1 MVHTQTGGIMKKIT
15 GKRWLT
21 GILLAAMLTGCGKAK
36 SDGTTPAGMESSGG
50 NMENGMAAED
60 IYADVYYENDA
71 PLAEGGNAGNR
82 YSIAEDSFDG
92 GYEAEYE
99 EEFNTEEYSAQKEMG
114 FAKASVTPLSTFS
127 ADVDTASYSNLRRMI
142 DNGYGLEDIPAGA
155 VRVEEILNYFDYD
168 YRLPKDGE
176 PFGVTTQIG
185 DCPWQEGH
193 KLLAIGLKSE
203 EIDFSESGGANLVF
217 LLDVSG
223 SMSDSD
229 KLPLLQRAFG
239 MLAENLTEKDRVSIV
254 TYAGEDQVLLEG
266 EPGDHTEQIM
276 EVLDSLTASG
286 STNGGRGIQ
295 TAYEIAGE
303 YFIEGGNNR
312 VILATDGDLNVGQTS
327 ESELTELVEEK
338 RKSGVYLTVLGF
350 GTGNIKD
357 NKMEALAD
365 NGNGNYAYIDSV
377 QEAKKVLVEEMGA
390 TLVTVA
396 KDVKLQVEFN
406 PEKVSEYRLIGYEN
420 RMLDAQDFEDDKKD
434 AGEIGAGHTVT
445 ALYEIV
451 PAKEGEDAEH
461 SLKYSQTV
469 TTGSPEWLTV
479 NIRYKE
485 PDGDESILLQYPVDD
500 SSFTEEP
507 SQDWQF
513 AAAAAEF
520 GLVVTDSD
528 YKGNGSLE
536 HVKSVLKKL
545 DIEED
550 EYKDEFYDLVRRL
563 IKMSK

>member
-71 PLAEGGNAGNR
+71 PLAEGGNAGNS

-327 ESELTELVEEK
+327 ESELTDLIEEK
-338 RKSGVYLTVLGF
+338 RESGVYLTVLGF

-406 PEKVSEYRLIGYEN
+406 LEKVSEYRLIGYEN

>member
-71 PLAEGGNAGNR
+71 PLAEGGNAGNS

-295 TAYEIAGE
+295 TAYEIAGG

-327 ESELTELVEEK
+327 ESELTDLIEEK
-338 RKSGVYLTVLGF
+338 RESGVYLTVLGF

-406 PEKVSEYRLIGYEN
+406 LEKVSEYRLIGYEN

>member
-1 MVHTQTGGIMKKIT
+1 MKKIT
-15 GKRWLT
+15 GKKWLT

-36 SDGTTPAGMESSGG
+36 SDGTTPAGMESAGG
-50 NMENGMAAED
+50 NMGNGMAEED

-71 PLAEGGNAGNR
+71 PLAEGGNAGNS

-92 GYEAEYE
+92 GYEAKYE
-99 EEFNTEEYSAQKEMG
+99 EEFNTEEYSAQKEKG

-338 RKSGVYLTVLGF
+338 RESGVYLTVLGF

>member
-1 MVHTQTGGIMKKIT
+1 MKKGT
-15 GKRWLT
+15 GKKWIA
-21 GILLAAMLTGCGKAK
+21 GILLTSMLTGCGMAK
-36 SDGTTPAGMESSGG
+36 S
-50 NMENGMAAED
+50 ENGSADTNSAA
-60 IYADVYYENDA
+60 A
-71 PLAEGGNAGNR
+71 GGA
-82 YSIAEDSFDG
+82 DG
-92 GYEAEYE
+92 GYQIYAEAENTDSYSYTE
-99 EEFNTEEYSAQKEMG
+99 AKPAEAGGADEGFFEPPYEEFNTEEYHALQEKG
-114 FAKASVTPLSTFS
+114 FAKANVTPLSTFS

-142 DNGYGLEDIPAGA
+142 EDGYGLEDIPAGA
-155 VRVEEILNYFDYD
+155 VRIEEILNYFDYD
-168 YRLPKDGE
+168 YNLPKGEE

-185 DCPWQEGH
+185 DCPWQEDH

-203 EIDFSESGGANLVF
+203 EIDFSESNGANLVF

-223 SMSDSD
+223 SMNSSD
-229 KLPLLQRAFG
+229 KLPLLQRAFAL
-239 MLAENLTEKDRVSIV
+239 LAENLTEKDRVSVV
-254 TYAGEDQVLLEG
+254 TYAGEDRVLLEG
-266 EPGDHTEQIM
+266 ARGDETEQIV
-276 EVLDSLTASG
+276 EVLDSLEANG
-286 STNGGRGIQ
+286 STNGGKGIQ
-295 TAYEIAGE
+295 TAYELAE
-303 YFIEGGNNR
+303 ANFIEGGNNR

-338 RKSGVYLTVLGF
+338 RESGVYLTVLGF

-396 KDVKLQVEFN
+396 KDVKFQVEFN

-451 PAKEGEDAEH
+451 PTKEGEEAES

-469 TTGSPEWLTV
+469 TNGSKEWLTI

-485 PDGDESILLQYPVDD
+485 PDQDESILLQYPVDE
-500 SSFTEEP
+500 SSYTEEP
-507 SQDWQF
+507 SEDWQF

-528 YKGNGSLE
+528 YKGTGSLE
-536 HVKSVLKKL
+536 HVKSVLKGL

-550 EYKDEFYDLVRRL
+550 EYKDEFYDLVRKL
-563 IKMSK
+563 VKNS

>member
-36 SDGTTPAGMESSGG
+36 SDGTTPAGMESAGG
-50 NMENGMAAED
+50 NMGNGMAEED

-71 PLAEGGNAGNR
+71 PLAEGGNAGNS

-92 GYEAEYE
+92 GYEAKYE
-99 EEFNTEEYSAQKEMG
+99 EEFNTEEYSAQKEKG

-327 ESELTELVEEK
+327 ESELTDLIEEK
-338 RKSGVYLTVLGF
+338 RESGVYLTVLGF

-377 QEAKKVLVEEMGA
+377 KEAKKVLVEEMGA

>member
-1 MVHTQTGGIMKKIT
+1 MKKIT

>member
-71 PLAEGGNAGNR
+71 PLAEGGNAGNS

-327 ESELTELVEEK
+327 ESELTDLIEEK
-338 RKSGVYLTVLGF
+338 RESGVYLTVLGF

>member
-1 MVHTQTGGIMKKIT
+1 M
-15 GKRWLT
+15 
-21 GILLAAMLTGCGKAK
+21 LAAMLTGCGGAKA
-36 SDGTTPAGMESSGG
+36 DGYQAGGTG
-50 NMENGMAAED
+50 NDAAAGEAYD
-60 IYADVYYENDA
+60 GAYYENNA
-71 PLAEGGNAGNR
+71 SPAEGAGNR
-82 YSIAEDSFDG
+82 YAISEDSFDG
-92 GYEAEYE
+92 SYKTEGEAG
-99 EEFNTEEYSAQKEMG
+99 FHTEEYSAKKEKG

-142 DNGYGLEDIPAGA
+142 DDGCRLEDIPAGA
-155 VRVEEILNYFDYD
+155 VRIEEILNYFDYD

-193 KLLAIGLKSE
+193 KLLAVGLKSE
-203 EIDFSESGGANLVF
+203 EIDFSESSGANLVF

-223 SMSDSD
+223 SMNDSN

-239 MLAENLTEKDRVSIV
+239 MLAENLTNKDRVSIV
-254 TYAGEDQVLLEG
+254 TYAGEDRVLLEG
-266 EPGDHTEQIM
+266 EPGDHTERIM

-338 RKSGVYLTVLGF
+338 RESGVYLTVLGF
-350 GTGNIKD
+350 GTGNLKD

-377 QEAKKVLVEEMGA
+377 REAKKVLVEEMGA

-396 KDVKLQVEFN
+396 KDVKFQVEFN
-406 PEKVSEYRLIGYEN
+406 PERVSEYRLIGYEN
-420 RMLDAQDFEDDKKD
+420 RALDAQDFEDDEKD

-451 PAKEGEDAEH
+451 PAKEGEEAES
-461 SLKYSQTV
+461 SLKYSRSV
-469 TTGSPEWLTV
+469 TTGSREWLTV

-485 PDGDESILLQYPVDD
+485 PDQDESRLLQYPVDD
-500 SSFTEEP
+500 SSVTQTP
-507 SQDWQF
+507 SEDWQF

-528 YKGNGSLE
+528 YKGDAGLE

-545 DIEED
+545 DIEGD
-550 EYKDEFYDLVRRL
+550 EYKDEFYDLVRKL
-563 IKMSK
+563 IKNS

>member
-71 PLAEGGNAGNR
+71 PLAEGGNAGNS

-185 DCPWQEGH
+185 GCPWQEGH

>member
-1 MVHTQTGGIMKKIT
+1 MKKRT
-15 GKRWLT
+15 RKKWMA
-21 GILLAAMLTGCGKAK
+21 GILIAAMLTGCGMAK
-36 SDGTTPAGMESSGG
+36 PDMNTTDSGMSDGGLMQEAQYD
-50 NMENGMAAED
+50 N
-60 IYADVYYENDA
+60 
-71 PLAEGGNAGNR
+71 
-82 YSIAEDSFDG
+82 IAEAEAGG
-92 GYEAEYE
+92 GYLENNIAGAAGSAEEVYAE
-99 EEFNTEEYSAQKEMG
+99 PDYDGAFPEEFNTEEYHAQKEKG
-114 FAKASVTPLSTFS
+114 FSKAGVTPLSTFS

-142 DNGYGLEDIPAGA
+142 ESGYSLEDIPAGA
-155 VRVEEILNYFDYD
+155 VRIEEILNYFDYD
-168 YRLPKDGE
+168 YQLPKDGE
-176 PFGVTTQIG
+176 PFGVTAQIG

-203 EIDFSESGGANLVF
+203 EIDFSESDGANLVF

-223 SMSDSD
+223 SMNDSD

-239 MLAENLTEKDRVSIV
+239 LLAENLTEKDRVSIV
-254 TYAGEDQVLLEG
+254 TYAGEDRVLLEG
-266 EPGDHTEQIM
+266 MQGDKTEQIM
-276 EVLDSLTASG
+276 EVLNSLEAGG
-286 STNGGRGIQ
+286 STNGGKGIQ
-295 TAYEIAGE
+295 TAYELAEE

-338 RKSGVYLTVLGF
+338 RESGVYLTVLGF

-451 PAKEGEDAEH
+451 PAKEGEETES

-469 TTGSPEWLTV
+469 TNGSDEWLTV
-479 NIRYKE
+479 NIRYKK
-485 PDGDESILLQYPVDD
+485 PDQDESILLQYPVDE
-500 SSFTEEP
+500 SSYAENP
-507 SQDWQF
+507 SEDWQF

-528 YKGNGSLE
+528 YKGTGSLE
-536 HVKSVLKKL
+536 HVKSVLKGL
-545 DIEED
+545 DLEED
-550 EYKDEFYDLVRRL
+550 EYKDEFYDLVRKL
-563 IKMSK
+563 IKNG

>member
-1 MVHTQTGGIMKKIT
+1 M
-15 GKRWLT
+15 
-21 GILLAAMLTGCGKAK
+21 LAAMLTGCGGAKA
-36 SDGTTPAGMESSGG
+36 DGYQAGGTG
-50 NMENGMAAED
+50 NDAAAGEAYD
-60 IYADVYYENDA
+60 GAYYENYA
-71 PLAEGGNAGNR
+71 SPAEGAGNR
-82 YSIAEDSFDG
+82 YAISEDSFDG
-92 GYEAEYE
+92 SYKAEGGTG
-99 EEFNTEEYSAQKEMG
+99 FHTEEYSAKKEKG

-142 DNGYGLEDIPAGA
+142 DDGYRLEDIPAGA
-155 VRVEEILNYFDYD
+155 VRIEEILNYFDYD

-193 KLLAIGLKSE
+193 KLLAVGLKSE
-203 EIDFSESGGANLVF
+203 EIDFSESSGANLVF

-223 SMSDSD
+223 SMNDSN

-239 MLAENLTEKDRVSIV
+239 MLAENLTNKDRVSIV
-254 TYAGEDQVLLEG
+254 TYAGEDRVLLEG
-266 EPGDHTEQIM
+266 EPGDHTERIM

-338 RKSGVYLTVLGF
+338 RESGVYLTVLGF
-350 GTGNIKD
+350 GTGNLKD

-377 QEAKKVLVEEMGA
+377 REAKKVLVEEMGA

-396 KDVKLQVEFN
+396 KDVKFQVEFN
-406 PEKVSEYRLIGYEN
+406 PERVSEYRLIGYEN
-420 RMLDAQDFEDDKKD
+420 RALDAQDFEDDEKD

-451 PAKEGEDAEH
+451 PAKEGEEAES
-461 SLKYSQTV
+461 SLKYSRSV
-469 TTGSPEWLTV
+469 TTGSREWLTV

-485 PDGDESILLQYPVDD
+485 PDQDESRLLQYPVDD
-500 SSFTEEP
+500 SSVTQTP
-507 SQDWQF
+507 SEDWQF

-528 YKGNGSLE
+528 YKGDAGLE

-545 DIEED
+545 DIEGD
-550 EYKDEFYDLVRRL
+550 EYKDEFYDLVRKL
-563 IKMSK
+563 IKNS

>member
-1 MVHTQTGGIMKKIT
+1 MKKRT
-15 GKRWLT
+15 GKKWIA
-21 GILLAAMLTGCGKAK
+21 GILLTSMLTGCGMAK
-36 SDGTTPAGMESSGG
+36 S
-50 NMENGMAAED
+50 ENGSADTNSAA
-60 IYADVYYENDA
+60 A
-71 PLAEGGNAGNR
+71 GGA
-82 YSIAEDSFDG
+82 DG
-92 GYEAEYE
+92 GYQIYAEAENTDSYSYTE
-99 EEFNTEEYSAQKEMG
+99 AKPAEAGVADEGFFEPPYEEFNTEEYHALQEKG
-114 FAKASVTPLSTFS
+114 FAKANVTPLSTFS

-142 DNGYGLEDIPAGA
+142 EDGYGLEDIPAGA
-155 VRVEEILNYFDYD
+155 VRIEEILNYFDYD
-168 YRLPKDGE
+168 YNLPKGEE

-185 DCPWQEGH
+185 DCPWQEDH

-203 EIDFSESGGANLVF
+203 EIDFSESNGANLVF

-223 SMSDSD
+223 SMNSSD
-229 KLPLLQRAFG
+229 KLPLLQRAFAL
-239 MLAENLTEKDRVSIV
+239 LAENLTEKDRVSVV
-254 TYAGEDQVLLEG
+254 TYAGEDRVLLEG
-266 EPGDHTEQIM
+266 ARGDETERIV
-276 EVLDSLTASG
+276 EVLDSLEANG
-286 STNGGRGIQ
+286 STNGGKGIQ
-295 TAYEIAGE
+295 TAYELAE
-303 YFIEGGNNR
+303 ANFIEGGNNR

-338 RKSGVYLTVLGF
+338 RESGVYLTVLGF

-357 NKMEALAD
+357 NKMEVLAD

-396 KDVKLQVEFN
+396 KDVKFQVEFN

-451 PAKEGEDAEH
+451 PAKEGVEAES

-469 TTGSPEWLTV
+469 TNGSEEWLTI

-485 PDGDESILLQYPVDD
+485 PDQDESILLQYPVDE
-500 SSFTEEP
+500 SSYVEEP
-507 SQDWQF
+507 SEDWQF

-528 YKGNGSLE
+528 YKGTGSLE
-536 HVKSVLKKL
+536 HVKSVLKGL

-550 EYKDEFYDLVRRL
+550 EYKDEFYDLVRKL
-563 IKMSK
+563 IKNS

>member
-1 MVHTQTGGIMKKIT
+1 MKKIT

-327 ESELTELVEEK
+327 ESELTDLIEEK
-338 RKSGVYLTVLGF
+338 RESGVYLTVLGF

-520 GLVVTDSD
+520 GMVVTDSD